1 MTEVEESKEKVEE
14 EGEAP
19 DFSRKDA
26 MRKEAEEM
34 MKVVF
39 SDEARQHL
47 IKAGSELLLALEIMM
62 PKSRFT
68 EDTKRH
74 YQTMRREFLLTA
86 KSIIDSR
93 LEVVKGKEAG
103 KGLKKIELD

>member
-1 MTEVEESKEKVEE
+1 MTEAEESREKVEE

-19 DFSRKDA
+19 NLSRKDA

-39 SDEARQHL
+39 SEEAREHL
-47 IKAGSELLLALEIMM
+47 IKAGSELLLALEVMM
-62 PKSRFT
+62 PQSRFT

-93 LEVVKGKEAG
+93 LEGVEGKKAG
-103 KGLKKIELD
+103 HGLKKIELD

>member
-1 MTEVEESKEKVEE
+1 MTEVEGSKEKVEKE
-14 EGEAP
+14 EEAP
-19 DFSRKDA
+19 EFSRKDA

-39 SDEARQHL
+39 SEEARQHL
-47 IKAGSELLLALEIMM
+47 IKAGSELLLAFEVMM
-62 PKSRFT
+62 PKSRFP

-74 YQTMRREFLLTA
+74 YQQMRREFLLTA

-93 LEVVKGKEAG
+93 LEVVEGKEASQ
-103 KGLKKIELD
+103 GLKKIEID